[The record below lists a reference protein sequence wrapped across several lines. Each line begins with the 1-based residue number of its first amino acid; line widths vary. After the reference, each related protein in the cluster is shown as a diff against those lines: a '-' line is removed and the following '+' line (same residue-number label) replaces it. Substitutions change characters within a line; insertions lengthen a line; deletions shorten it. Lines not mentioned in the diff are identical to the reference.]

1 MAHAI
6 RKNKALLARV
16 RRIKGQVAA
25 LENALER
32 KLDCAAVLQQ
42 TAAVRGAIS
51 GLMLELLD
59 GHLREHVAGRGVDDR
74 KVEKELEPVL
84 RMLRTYLR

>member
-6 RKNKALLARV
+6 RENKALLARV

-25 LENALER
+25 LESALER
-32 KLDCAAVLQQ
+32 QLDCAEILQQ
-42 TAAVRGAIS
+42 TAAVRGAVS

-59 GHLREHVAGRGVDDR
+59 GHLREHVAGKESVA
-74 KVEKELEPVL
+74 KSKKELEPVL
-84 RMLRTYLR
+84 RMLRTYIR

>member
-6 RKNKALLARV
+6 RENEALLARV

-59 GHLREHVAGRGVDDR
+59 GHLREHVAGRGTR
-74 KVEKELEPVL
+74 SKVEKELEPVL

>member
-6 RKNKALLARV
+6 RENKALLARV

-25 LENALER
+25 LESALER
-32 KLDCAAVLQQ
+32 QLDCSEVLQQ
-42 TAAVRGAIS
+42 TAAVRGAVS

-59 GHLREHVAGRGVDDR
+59 GHLREHVASKASDARVA
-74 KVEKELEPVL
+74 KELEPVL
-84 RMLRTYLR
+84 KMLRTYIR

>member
-6 RKNKALLARV
+6 RENKALLARV

-25 LENALER
+25 LESALER
-32 KLDCAAVLQQ
+32 KLDCSVVLQQ

-59 GHLREHVAGRGVDDR
+59 GHLREHVAGKAAEKGA
-74 KVEKELEPVL
+74 KELDPVL
-84 RMLRTYLR
+84 RLLRTYIR